1 MNRSYSSI
9 FFFISLFYPRS
20 CIGQRFAKV
29 ELYLRMVKIVQRY
42 QMEYEGEEV
51 GTLTELIS
59 KPDKPI
65 NIKFIER

>member
-1 MNRSYSSI
+1 MNRSYSLSDN
-9 FFFISLFYPRS
+9 LFYPRS
-20 CIGQRFAKV
+20 CIGQRFAKLK
-29 ELYLRMVKIVQRY
+29 LYMMMVKIVQRY
-42 QMEYEGEEV
+42 RMEYKGEEV